1 MEESRIFEQR
11 IAGRIKARRRGM
23 GLTLE
28 GLSSASGVSRAMISR
43 IERGEA
49 SPTAALLDRVAAAL
63 ETTIGQLVS
72 PDTDGDVARGDSRPS
87 WTDPATGY
95 DRRQISPA
103 GTGSPVEIVEVTF
116 PPGARVS
123 FTGFRNRNIDQHVW
137 VLDGQLELTVGDV
150 VHLLTAG
157 DCVHHTLKLP
167 VGFRNISDV
176 PVRYAVVLHR
186 KETQ

>member
-1 MEESRIFEQR
+1 MDESKIFEQR
-11 IAGRIKARRRGM
+11 IADRIKARRRGL

-49 SPTAALLDRVAAAL
+49 SPTAALLDRVAAGL
-63 ETTIGQLVS
+63 GTTIGQLVS
-72 PDTDGDVARGDSRPS
+72 PVGEGDVARGDSRAS

-95 DRRQISPA
+95 HRRQISPA

-123 FTGFRNRNIDQHVW
+123 FTGFRNRNVDQHVW
-137 VLDGQLELTVGDV
+137 VLDGQLELKVGEV
-150 VHLLTAG
+150 VHLLAAG
-157 DCVHHTLKLP
+157 DCVHHTLELP
-167 VGFRNISDV
+167 VSFHNNTDV

-186 KETQ
+186 KEAQ